1 MISGRALHH
10 VLRLGNRKANMD
22 FYRKILNMKVLR
34 HEEFTETCAAQCNGP
49 YDNRWSKTMVGYKH
63 EHESFVLELTY
74 NYGVKEYKLGNEFGG
89 VVIKSSDVVENVKS
103 NKYPFED
110 IAGSKG
116 DILIRAPDGFKFFII
131 NEKVADG
138 VDPMCY
144 IIYNVSNLDNSIK
157 YWNGLLNMSILR
169 QDNKKA
175 LLSYNGGKFGIEF
188 NKIDEKI
195 DRGEAYGRI
204 AFGVPYTLQPSID
217 ELMKKNSKTILTP
230 LVVLDTPGKASVR
243 VIILAD
249 PDGHEICFVDDEGFS
264 QLSEY
269 DDKSEAD
276 LDKYIKKDPFQDQ

>member
-10 VLRLGNRKANMD
+10 VFKIGNRKATMD
-22 FYRKILNMKVLR
+22 FYRNILKMKVVR
-34 HEEFTETCAAQCNGP
+34 HEEFTETCEAQCNGP

-63 EHESFVLELTY
+63 EHQSFVLELTY
-74 NYGVKEYKLGNEFGG
+74 NYGIKEYKLGNEFGG
-89 VVIKSSDVVENVKS
+89 VVIKSTGIIENVKS
-103 NKYPFED
+103 NNYPFED
-110 IAGSKG
+110 IAGSNG
-116 DILIRAPDGFKFFII
+116 DILIRAPDGFKFFIF
-131 NEKVADG
+131 NQKVVDD

-144 IIYNVSNLDNSIK
+144 IIYNVSNLENTIK

-188 NKIDEKI
+188 TQIDEPI
-195 DRGEAYGRI
+195 DRAQAFGRI
-204 AFGVPYTLQPSID
+204 AFAVPFDLQPSID
-217 ELMKKNSKTILTP
+217 EMIQKNKKTILTP

-264 QLSEY
+264 QLSEF